1 VTNDRISSS
10 EDETSGASAYATP
23 AYSPRGSQVL
33 SRGDSMKSSRK
44 GFSSAEVLALRDGT
58 GTIKAAAVT
67 DDRPDESEARESDEC
82 SENTCDERDEN
93 SWVEEDVP
101 GVYLTLMNLPGGRR
115 DLKRVRFSREKFT
128 EKQAKIWWDENR
140 SRIHMQYM

>member
-1 VTNDRISSS
+1 
-10 EDETSGASAYATP
+10 
-23 AYSPRGSQVL
+23 
-33 SRGDSMKSSRK
+33 MKSSRK

-67 DDRPDESEARESDEC
+67 DYRPDESEARESDEC

-101 GVYLTLMNLPGGRR
+101 GVYLTLVNLPGGRR
-115 DLKRVRFSREKFT
+115 DLKRVRFR
-128 EKQAKIWWDENR
+128 
-140 SRIHMQYM
+140 